1 MRARMRAMQERM
13 GEMQR
18 QLEGGA
24 AAGASGAA
32 SPTISHMP
40 GPATAGTR
48 QHVNGGEAGD
58 GGDGEGP
65 AAAAVVG
72 GRRRREASVE
82 PDEQRL
88 AAEPAYST
96 GYLTHASA
104 EDRTKK
110 HEVEEMS
117 MAQLGPED
125 DWYDMALITLAAAD
139 CTASTEETPAK
150 MTWGTTGWRRILVM
164 TRLLIE
170 CERPAGR
177 RTIDERWTAAA
188 RNAILKEAPWLAGVR
203 MADDR
208 RFPYSAEYASG
219 RNCTAIKFAKRI
231 MWVEMALR
239 LWAVVGTG
247 EVDGGD
253 DARWR
258 RVMSFTTEGEFVAE
272 EDLTDGAQ
280 LTTACGADMAAARA
294 YLAQT
299 WQRSVDAGSADLSVA
314 NVVHVWDAAMKE
326 DKKGP
331 YEYEAPDGD
340 ADGGEE
346 GGPQATR
353 RL

>member
-1 MRARMRAMQERM
+1 MRAMQERM

-32 SPTISHMP
+32 SPTSSHVP
-40 GPATAGTR
+40 GPATAGAR

-65 AAAAVVG
+65 ATAAVVG

-117 MAQLGPED
+117 MEQLGPED
-125 DWYDMALITLAAAD
+125 DWYDMALIALAAAD

-208 RFPYSAEYASG
+208 RFPYSAEHASG

-258 RVMSFTTEGEFVAE
+258 RVMSFHDRGRVRGRGGSDGRGA
-272 EDLTDGAQ
+272 TDDGVRRGHGGGARVS
-280 LTTACGADMAAARA
+280 C
-294 YLAQT
+294 
-299 WQRSVDAGSADLSVA
+299 A
-314 NVVHVWDAAMKE
+314 NVAAE
-326 DKKGP
+326 
-331 YEYEAPDGD
+331 
-340 ADGGEE
+340 
-346 GGPQATR
+346 R
-353 RL
+353 